1 MNVFNHLSLFK
12 FTQISE
18 ANDVSNG
25 YTNDFFGRNSERS
38 SLLNGLISGDLLIRL
53 RNIRES
59 GEH

>member
-38 SLLNGLISGDLLIRL
+38 SLLNGLISA
-53 RNIRES
+53 
-59 GEH
+59 